1 MVTTVGMYYDVV
13 PGQGEAFRAKFAAV
27 AAALAGAAGHRSS
40 HLYQRVDAPDS
51 YAVLSEWD
59 DPQAFGAFIRS
70 AAFREVTAWG
80 RDGILR
86 AAPRH
91 KVYPRAEEVGGPPGR
106 PTPPEG
112 GPAS

>member
-1 MVTTVGMYYDVV
+1 MVTVGMYYDVV

-40 HLYQRVDAPDS
+40 HLYQRVDEPNS

-59 DPQAFGAFIRS
+59 DPQAFGSFIRS
-70 AAFREVTAWG
+70 AAFRAVTAWG

-91 KVYPRAEEVGGPPGR
+91 KVYPRAEDVSGPSGR
-106 PTPPEG
+106 PTADADD
-112 GPAS
+112 PAS